1 MESEVFSMKKEYEKK
16 KKLVIFILA
25 AVAVCLMGG
34 LCFYLMKI
42 GTPAE
47 PEKDFVQQETEHT
60 EVIVPEIDIT
70 KETDSLEEK
79 GTEEPESSEQET
91 EQPESSE
98 IEPTDIHTRGE
109 QGGDD
114 SGKSQTKEDAQPPA
128 EKPEIKDTDATD
140 NPEQPP
146 QYEPEVTEP
155 EQKPEEPAGG
165 STNDSGQVFVP
176 GYGYV
181 DQPGAPQGESAGS
194 DGDWN
199 KQIGDMN

>member
-1 MESEVFSMKKEYEKK
+1 MKKEYDKK

-25 AVAVCLMGG
+25 AVAVCLAGG
-34 LCFYLMKI
+34 LCFYLIRI
-42 GTPAE
+42 GTPKE
-47 PEKDFVQQETEHT
+47 PEKEPVKQTTEQM
-60 EVIVPEIDIT
+60 EVTVPEIDMT
-70 KETDSLEEK
+70 KETEALEETK
-79 GTEEPESSEQET
+79 SEAAESSGQGT

-98 IEPTDIHTRGE
+98 SETVDIHTGSE

-114 SGKSQTKEDAQPPA
+114 SGKSQIKEDAQPPA
-128 EKPEIKDTDATD
+128 EKPE
-140 NPEQPP
+140 QPP
-146 QYEPEVTEP
+146 QYEPEVTKP

-194 DGDWN
+194 EGDWN

>member
-1 MESEVFSMKKEYEKK
+1 MKKEYDKK

-25 AVAVCLMGG
+25 AVAVCLAGG
-34 LCFYLMKI
+34 LCFYLIRI
-42 GTPAE
+42 GTPKE
-47 PEKDFVQQETEHT
+47 PEKEPVKQTTEQM
-60 EVIVPEIDIT
+60 EVTVPEIDMT
-70 KETDSLEEK
+70 KETEALEETK
-79 GTEEPESSEQET
+79 SEAAERSGQGTEKPESREAAT
-91 EQPESSE
+91 V
-98 IEPTDIHTRGE
+98 DIHTRRE
-109 QGGDD
+109 QGGGAG
-114 SGKSQTKEDAQPPA
+114 GKSQIKEDAQPPA
-128 EKPEIKDTDATD
+128 EKPEVKDTDAAE

-146 QYEPEVTEP
+146 QYEPEVTKP

-194 DGDWN
+194 EGDWN

>member
-1 MESEVFSMKKEYEKK
+1 
-16 KKLVIFILA
+16 
-25 AVAVCLMGG
+25 MGG

-109 QGGDD
+109 QGG
-114 SGKSQTKEDAQPPA
+114 
-128 EKPEIKDTDATD
+128 
-140 NPEQPP
+140 
-146 QYEPEVTEP
+146 YETQP

-165 STNDSGQVFVP
+165 STNDSGQVYVP
-176 GYGYV
+176 GFGYV
-181 DQPGAPQGESAGS
+181 DQPGTPQGESAGS

>member
-1 MESEVFSMKKEYEKK
+1 MKKEYEKK

-109 QGGDD
+109 QGGNDR
-114 SGKSQTKEDAQPPA
+114 GKPQTKEEA
-128 EKPEIKDTDATD
+128 
-140 NPEQPP
+140 
-146 QYEPEVTEP
+146 
-155 EQKPEEPAGG
+155 
-165 STNDSGQVFVP
+165 
-176 GYGYV
+176 
-181 DQPGAPQGESAGS
+181 
-194 DGDWN
+194 
-199 KQIGDMN
+199 

>member
-1 MESEVFSMKKEYEKK
+1 MKKEYDKK
-16 KKLVIFILA
+16 KKLLIFILT
-25 AVAVCLMGG
+25 AVAVCLAGG
-34 LCFYLMKI
+34 LCFYLVKI
-42 GTPAE
+42 GTPKE
-47 PEKDFVQQETEHT
+47 PEKEPVKQTTEQM
-60 EVIVPEIDIT
+60 EVTVPEIDMT
-70 KETDSLEEK
+70 KETEALEETK
-79 GTEEPESSEQET
+79 SEAAESSGQGT
-91 EQPESSE
+91 EQPESSGSE
-98 IEPTDIHTRGE
+98 TVDIHTGSE

-128 EKPEIKDTDATD
+128 EKPEVKDTDATE

-146 QYEPEVTEP
+146 QYEPEVTKP